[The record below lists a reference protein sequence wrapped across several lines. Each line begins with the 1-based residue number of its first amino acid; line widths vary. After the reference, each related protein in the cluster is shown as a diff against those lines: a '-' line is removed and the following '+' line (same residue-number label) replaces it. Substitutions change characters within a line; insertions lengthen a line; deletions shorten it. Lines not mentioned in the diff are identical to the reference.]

1 MYFWDYHVPFMNL
14 QDLTTRFLR
23 YNLWANERLTSFLTT
38 LDRSLLYTN
47 TGSSFGTIDRT
58 LQHILSGQIYWYA
71 IIVEGR
77 INQWDSPLRDN
88 AVDDVMSDLVT
99 TSRDLVDAISKLSEQ
114 QLIEPIQAS
123 DSKQS
128 RYEYILHVVNHGS
141 YHRGQIVT
149 MCRALGVKAEI
160 PVTDYDGYLWWIEN
174 M

>member
-1 MYFWDYHVPFMNL
+1 MHL

-23 YNLWANERLTSFLTT
+23 YNLWANERLSSFLTT
-38 LDRSLLYTN
+38 LDRNLLYKQ

-58 LQHILSGQIYWYA
+58 LQHMLSGQVYWYA
-71 IIVEGR
+71 ILVEGR

-88 AVDDVMSDLVT
+88 AVDDVM
-99 TSRDLVDAISKLSEQ
+99 RDLVATSQ
-114 QLIEPIQAS
+114 QLIDALSKLDERQLTERIQAS

-149 MCRALGVKAEI
+149 MCRALGVTEQI
-160 PVTDYDGYLWWIEN
+160 PVTDYDGYLWWLEN